1 MSGWGSGKSGGTGVT
16 VSPENSSIM
25 NIPDNRRKE
34 QPTFGF
40 EEPAGGLSR

>member
-1 MSGWGSGKSGGTGVT
+1 MSGWGSGKSGGAGVT

-34 QPTFGF
+34 LPAFGF